1 MNAKVTLMAFLA
13 VILASVCIISVD
25 ASEGYESGLEL
36 TSVEWDPI
44 TDCVTFEGQSSTTLV
59 IMYVTGQGYTSQY
72 AAFDVSDGH
81 FSGMINLG
89 SADPGQYALVAFT
102 DKANEVR
109 KSFEITP
116 DVGIDF
122 GSEGESVV
130 YIGHSRYLSATVP
143 DSYNGREFIATSSNS
158 AVLKVISVTCADG
171 TLKVGIEGLKEGSVS
186 LVVYSKENNSLRT
199 TIQLKV
205 EKEIVPQESKQYSFF
220 IQITKDFDK
229 ASYGAYSESDLRTGI
244 TISAQGYDAAEA
256 LMKACAAKGIDC
268 SMNSDPNDTYYGW
281 ILSLFGLKQYQ
292 SPGDTSVWT
301 YWVQYHNG
309 SYNQWTLG
317 HYTDGGSFRLIW
329 KSTDEGGS
337 DVDVP
342 PDKPSSSET
351 TTNPD
356 GSTTTTTTTTEKDDS
371 GNTTEKVESTTTNK
385 DGSTS
390 STVTETMKDAS
401 GNITSV
407 TESTSTT
414 SKGDDGSK
422 VTETMSTTTT
432 SSGVTSES
440 SKVTEKETED
450 GSEVRTESTS
460 TVKDASGNVTET
472 KETVTEVI
480 TTSDSVTEITSTETV
495 RNGVTERTESAVFE
509 YGDGAITSKVEN
521 TLGSDGK
528 AKSTSVTIIDVSDGQ
543 LTADQAKIAVDG
555 TEGAIDRLPTA
566 PASVEKV
573 VEVRSVDASVSVDP
587 KALETLSGFGSG
599 LRIVGD
605 DGSIHVDGDVCNSLS
620 GKPSAVTF
628 SMNADAKDSLND
640 KQKQVVGDSRFI
652 DLSAKVGDERIHQ
665 LGGTATVTFGY
676 TPSATDDVSRLC
688 VYYVDEN
695 GDRFMVTSSFD
706 RDTDTFTIEVDH
718 FSIFMVGTAEESAD
732 GGFPTSAVAI
742 VIVVAI
748 LAVVGAVVYHSRRS

>member
-1 MNAKVTLMAFLA
+1 MRRNAPYILLA
-13 VILASVCIISVD
+13 VSVILLVALVPGW
-25 ASEGYESGLEL
+25 SEGDGDVISIDTLDYDPTGRTLIIGGSVSDDSAVVYFSFADSDGNRVIGDGFAPVDDGRFNREVAVPLSVIAGEYDL
-36 TSVEWDPI
+36 TV
-44 TDCVTFEGQSSTTLV
+44 
-59 IMYVTGQGYTSQY
+59 YTS
-72 AAFDVSDGH
+72 S
-81 FSGMINLG
+81 MIK
-89 SADPGQYALVAFT
+89 S
-102 DKANEVR
+102 VR
-109 KSFEITP
+109 SFEITDSP
-116 DVGIDF
+116 KPAVSVGSTTATVTSGNTILIPLVLTGVSYADLATDVSDSKVASSKVGPEGLEIT
-122 GSEGESVV
+122 GVSEGDCSVIVYVVGESG
-130 YIGHSRYLSATVP
+130 ISAEV
-143 DSYNGREFIATSSNS
+143 
-158 AVLKVISVTCADG
+158 SVHVTKAP
-171 TLKVGIEGLKEGSVS
+171 VS
-186 LVVYSKENNSLRT
+186 TETKN
-199 TIQLKV
+199 
-205 EKEIVPQESKQYSFF
+205 YSFF
-220 IQITKDFDK
+220 IQIAKDFDK
-229 ASYGAYSESDLRTGI
+229 ASYGVYSESDLRSGI

-292 SPGDTSVWT
+292 TPGDTSVWT

-317 HYTDGGSFRLIW
+317 HYTDGGSFSLIW

-422 VTETMSTTTT
+422 VTEGTKTTTT
-432 SSGVTSES
+432 SSGVTSET

-480 TTSDSVTEITSTETV
+480 TTSDSVTEVITTETV

-509 YGDGAITSKVEN
+509 YGDGTITSKVEN
-521 TLGSDGK
+521 AIGSDGK
-528 AKSTSVTIIDVSDGQ
+528 AKSTSVTTIDVSDGQ
-543 LTADQAKIAVDG
+543 LTADQARIAVDG
-555 TEGAIDRLPTA
+555 TEGAIGRLPTA
-566 PASVEKV
+566 PASIEKV

-599 LRIVGD
+599 LKIVGD
-605 DGSIHVDGDVCNSLS
+605 NGSIHVDGDVCDSLS
-620 GKPSAVTF
+620 GKSSAVTF
-628 SMNADAKDSLND
+628 SMEADAKDILND

-688 VYYVDEN
+688 IYYVDEN

-706 RDTDTFTIEVDH
+706 RDTGTFTIEVDH